1 MFGFVAGARVH
12 GGARQALAVV
22 VAAILLAC
30 STDTRARTDDVH
42 ANGAVEVIDDAGRT
56 VRLAAPAQRILSL
69 VPAQTGILLD
79 LGARDRLIARTTFDE
94 QPELAD
100 LPSVGNAL
108 TPNIE
113 WIAAQQP
120 DLVISWA
127 DAQSRSV
134 VARLSAL
141 GIGAYASSVESIADI
156 GRSVQRLGTLIGRT
170 ATADSIVTA
179 MYARLDSVRAAVA
192 GRPPIDVLYLI
203 GVDPPMAAGP
213 GTFVHEAIGIAGG
226 RNVFADAASRWPL
239 VSMEE
244 IVRRDP
250 DVVVLATTP
259 DSAAAAALRRRLQR
273 EPGWRD
279 LRAVRT
285 GRVHYADPAFFN
297 RPAPTIAD
305 AARLLAVMLHGTGS

>member
-12 GGARQALAVV
+12 GGARHALAIG
-22 VAAILLAC
+22 VAAVVLAC
-30 STDTRARTDDVH
+30 SSDTRARVDDVH
-42 ANGAVEVIDDAGRT
+42 ADGGVEVIDDAGRT

-79 LGARDRLIARTTFDE
+79 LGVRDRLIARTAFDE
-94 QPELAD
+94 QPELAA

-134 VARLSAL
+134 VARLGAL

-156 GRSVQRLGTLIGRT
+156 GRSVERLGTLTGRST
-170 ATADSIVTA
+170 IADSIVTA

-192 GRPPIDVLYLI
+192 GRVPVDVLYLI
-203 GVDPPMAAGP
+203 GVDPAMAAGP
-213 GTFVHEAIGIAGG
+213 GSFVHEAIGIAGG
-226 RNVFADAASRWPL
+226 RNVFEDAAARWPL

-250 DVVVLATTP
+250 DAVVLATTP
-259 DSAAAAALRRRLQR
+259 DSAAAAALRMRLQR

-297 RPAPTIAD
+297 RPAPTVSD
-305 AARLLAVMLHGTGS
+305 AARILAVMLHGNGS